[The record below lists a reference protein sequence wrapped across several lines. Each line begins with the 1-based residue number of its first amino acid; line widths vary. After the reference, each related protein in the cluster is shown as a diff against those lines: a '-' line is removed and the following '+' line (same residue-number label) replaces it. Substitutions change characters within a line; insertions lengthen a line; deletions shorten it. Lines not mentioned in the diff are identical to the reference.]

1 MMNFIQETQSF
12 EELKQY
18 FIPAIFHRIIDGKKK
33 VYQLSIAVEGTE
45 VIIKKAIKPF
55 VHTGFN
61 KVIMGAVLRMERLF
75 APEQLQLEVILFSK
89 PNLQNQ
95 KISFEL
101 INKNEFKIGN
111 EIYIAS
117 IMAEYDYAKMG
128 VVTYYPI
135 IYRQVCSN
143 GMMALM
149 TSNFTE
155 TIPADKIFDIGCEWS
170 RCTFETYQRKLT
182 DYFELLK
189 QGDNSGTNV
198 KNNIDD
204 AFMQNA
210 TQKIERVL
218 KVNFWDN
225 QKIEGVADW
234 SPIDDMNSIL
244 SKNLEL
250 YGYTEFAVWNAIT
263 EIASSEYEVEKRNE
277 MFLNAGKYLAN
288 EMEKTLNKSR
298 TVWSDNMVWDDVLRI
313 AR

>member
-1 MMNFIQETQSF
+1 MNFIQETQNF
-12 EELKQY
+12 EALKQY
-18 FIPAIFHRIIDGKKK
+18 FIPAIYHRIIDGKKK
-33 VYQLSIAVEGTE
+33 VYQLSIAIEGTE
-45 VIIKKAIKPF
+45 VIIKKAVKPF

-75 APEQLQLEVILFSK
+75 APEQLQLEVILFST

-101 INKNEFKIGN
+101 INKKEFKIGN

-218 KVNFWDN
+218 KVDFYDN
-225 QKIEGVADW
+225 QKIEDVAGW

-250 YGYTEFAVWNAIT
+250 YGHTEFAVWNAIT
-263 EIASSEYEVEKRNE
+263 EIASSEYEVEKRNQ
-277 MFLNAGKYLAN
+277 MFIRAGKYLAN
-288 EMEKTLNKSR
+288 EMEKSLNKSK
-298 TVWSDNMVWDDVLRI
+298 TVWADNLVWDDVLRLTK
-313 AR
+313 